1 MEERKTVIYIGN
13 KSQPEKTKKYNPIK
27 ILIKIILVMIL
38 IGGLYYINQSNSNT
52 INLLAVTENSKE
64 EIVNGSIINL
74 SLTAKSGSGK
84 IYMNL
89 NTLKETDIQVSI
101 INSHKIA
108 CDLFQL
114 ECHKYDFFY
123 EFSDNTALILKG
135 PSGSS
140 AIAIL
145 TAKTINKEKIPQD
158 ISITGSLNSGG
169 LIGIVGGIDE
179 KVKTAQDNNITKV
192 LLPIFAQFNE
202 TENTTIQITRTL
214 DVIDAYNEFGGRK
227 YELTPQKTNNEQY
240 KALMQDLAEELCQR
254 ALTLRNSIN
263 QTNIEQNSSSEKY
276 LEQAEKSFNSS
287 QISKKNSNYY
297 SQGSFCFNANINY
310 RTLIENTNNLS
321 IEEVDKQI
329 ENFES
334 KINAK
339 KQEINSQEYKN
350 KISTINDF
358 YVYLILTDRLEE
370 SSDLIKQAKET
381 KTIEINKTKA
391 LNDTKTKLKIEQKNL
406 TKSKKEALYSYA
418 VERFETVSL
427 WERLIVHQDTEIK
440 FDDETI
446 SDACTKINRL
456 ITLKSELL
464 RKYEISYLVDRINKQ
479 LKLDNPDLNK
489 YLCIY
494 RGFELNGRIDTLLN
508 SVGIND
514 SQLEDYSSHIINFTN
529 TRINLNT
536 NGNFPLIPTIYSEYS
551 SDLFNEEDYAASML
565 YSNFALS
572 YSDLNLYLEK
582 EEESKRVLDIL
593 NNPLFLAASLI
604 LIIII

>member
-1 MEERKTVIYIGN
+1 MKERKTVIYIGN
-13 KSQPEKTKKYNPIK
+13 KDKPEKTKKYNPIK

-38 IGGLYYINQSNSNT
+38 IGGLHYANQSYSNA
-52 INLLAVTENSKE
+52 ISLLAVTENGE
-64 EIVNGSIINL
+64 GEITNGSIINL
-74 SLTAKSGSGK
+74 SLTTKSGSGK

-179 KVKTAQDNNITKV
+179 KIKTAQDNNITKV
-192 LLPIFAQFNE
+192 LLPVFAQFNE

-214 DVIDAYNEFGGRK
+214 DVINAYNEFGGRK

-254 ALTLRNSIN
+254 TITLRNSIN
-263 QTNIEQNSSSEKY
+263 QTNIEQNSSAEKY

-287 QISKKNSNYY
+287 QITRENSNFY

-310 RTLIENTNNLS
+310 RTLIENTDNLS

-334 KINAK
+334 KINK
-339 KQEINSQEYKN
+339 KKEEINSQEYKD

-370 SSDLIKQAKET
+370 SSDLIEKTKNT
-381 KTIEINKTKA
+381 KTISINKSKA
-391 LNDTKTKLKIEQKNL
+391 LNDTKIKIQNNITKD
-406 TKSKKEALYSYA
+406 KKEALYSYA

-440 FDDETI
+440 FDDTTI

-456 ITLKSELL
+456 ISLKSELL
-464 RKYEISYLVDRINKQ
+464 RNYKISYLADRINKQ
-479 LKLDNPDLNK
+479 LKLNDPDSNK

-508 SVGIND
+508 SVGINE

-582 EEESKRVLDIL
+582 EEETKRILDIL
-593 NNPLFLAASLI
+593 INPLFLVASLI